1 MTFQIPT
8 DTYFN
13 KQWHLL
19 NNGQTG
25 GRKGVDLNVL
35 PVWEYYR
42 GAGIK
47 VGVYDN
53 GTYVLH
59 EDLAGNWNNK
69 LQPIIDGIQFDP
81 NPLLN
86 PYREPVPDAHG
97 TAVAGL
103 IAAPINGIG
112 VVGVAPEAKF
122 GAMTVN
128 LGQVGQI
135 KLALALGQADAKNY
149 ILNLSMQSFK
159 QFSLFDV
166 VNHSYGSELFKNPQ
180 PTEQKQLWIDSIKLG
195 RGGLGVLQVVS
206 AGNEREEGGFSN
218 DWTAKNMR
226 QTIVAAAGSDLGD
239 ISYYSTPGP
248 TVLVTAPV
256 DVNQILGPQYP
267 QWDRAVKTPPRIL
280 DQSTTTDIPG
290 KANGYSGK
298 GGDELKASLPPDY
311 SYTTAMNGTSA
322 SAPMVSGVVSLMLDA
337 NPSLG
342 YRDVQEILAISS
354 RSPWQVGEYELFR
367 WQTNGAN
374 YYNGGGF
381 RYSHDYGF
389 GFVDAAAAV
398 RLSESWKQQRTS
410 ANEKILQGKNLQGE
424 TSIVLAAEI
433 PATIDEK
440 KSLTYTWNISSDITI
455 EWVELQADITHS
467 WWGDL
472 NMTLTSPSGAKH
484 TLLNR
489 IGVSPGFVGPLNPN
503 TKKVDL
509 LGMQGTGVLNEAFA
523 STVSRGESSI
533 GQWKLEING
542 RSEGEGG
549 SGGVGVLKSLQLSLF
564 GSESPGSSYENTPT
578 YYYTDRYAELLK
590 LEPKRRN
597 KLEGDFGKNAALNFA
612 ASSEKVIVDLSDTQ
626 AQLADLFIPIAN
638 SSEIH
643 TVFGGGAGDKLTAAR
658 QGSSLYG
665 GWGDDQLFGSMGSDF
680 LSGGRGDDLIHGG
693 IGADVI
699 TGGVGRDELHGDF
712 GRNTYRSE
720 KDGVSD
726 LIAIKSDQFLVN
738 WLYGQAGNSP
748 NGEKSDIIEGLDLI
762 DKIRIIGIDTSE
774 ISFAADV
781 ATKGVTGIGIYG
793 KGILEALY
801 TGGDLTLAQ
810 IQSMTS
816 GDASAAAMSNS
827 VNAYGTW

>member
-59 EDLAGNWNNK
+59 EDLAGNWDNK

-86 PYREPVPDAHG
+86 LYREPVPSAHG

-122 GAMTVN
+122 GAMTVIF
-128 LGQVGQI
+128 GKVMGPI
-135 KLALALGQADAKNY
+135 KLAAAMGGEEGAKKY
-149 ILNLSMQSFK
+149 LDNLKMQSYK

-166 VNHSYGSELFKNPQ
+166 VNHSWGSELFENPI
-180 PTEQKQLWIDSIKLG
+180 PTEEKQLWIDSIKLG

-206 AGNEREEGGFSN
+206 AGNERGVGDFTTGF
-218 DWTAKNMR
+218 TTKNMR

-239 ISYYSTPGP
+239 IVYYSTPGP

-267 QWDRAVKTPPRIL
+267 QWDRKVTTPPRNIE
-280 DQSTTTDIPG
+280 STTTDIPG
-290 KANGYSGK
+290 KANGFSGK
-298 GGDELKASLPPDY
+298 GGAALEAGLPPDY
-311 SYTTAMNGTSA
+311 SYTTAMSGTSA

-354 RSPWQVGEYELFR
+354 RSPWQVGEYELFP

-410 ANEKILQGKNLQGE
+410 ANEKNLQFQ
-424 TSIVLAAEI
+424 TSPIVLAADI
-433 PATIDEK
+433 KADIYK
-440 KSLTYTWNISSDITI
+440 KQTYIWNITSDITI

-472 NMTLTSPSGAKH
+472 DMTLTSPSGAKH

-489 IGVSPGFVGPLNPN
+489 IGVTPDFVGPLNPDTN
-503 TKKVDL
+503 SVNL
-509 LGMQGTGVLNEAFA
+509 LGMKGTGELNQAFA

-542 RSEGEGG
+542 RSEDQGG

-564 GSESPGSSYENTPT
+564 GSEKPGSSYENTPT

-590 LEPKRRN
+590 LEPKRLN

-680 LSGGRGDDLIHGG
+680 LSGGLGDDLIHGG

-699 TGGVGRDELHGDF
+699 TGGAGRDELHGDF
-712 GRNTYRSE
+712 GWNTYRSE

>member
-8 DTYFN
+8 DTYFY

-19 NNGQTG
+19 NSGQTG

-42 GAGIK
+42 GAGIN
-47 VGVYDN
+47 VGVYDD

-59 EDLAGNWNNK
+59 EDLAGNWDNK

-86 PYREPVPDAHG
+86 LYREQVPSAHG

-122 GAMTVN
+122 GAMTVIF
-128 LGQVGQI
+128 GKVMGPI
-135 KLALALGQADAKNY
+135 KLAAAMGGEEGAKKY
-149 ILNLSMQSFK
+149 LDNLMMQSFK

-166 VNHSYGSELFKNPQ
+166 ANHSWSGQLFSGLLT
-180 PTEQKQLWIDSIKLG
+180 TEQKQIWIDSIKLG

-206 AGNEREEGGFSN
+206 AGNSRDVGDFTTGY
-218 DWTAKNMR
+218 TTKNMR
-226 QTIVAAAGSDLGD
+226 QNITVAAGSDLGD
-239 ISYYSTPGP
+239 IIYYSTPGP

-256 DVNQILGPQYP
+256 DVNKILGPQYP
-267 QWDRAVKTPPRIL
+267 QWERKVTTPDRIL
-280 DQSTTTDIPG
+280 DKSTTTDIPG
-290 KANGYSGK
+290 KENGFSGE
-298 GGDELKASLPPDY
+298 DVLLKASLPPDY

-354 RSPWQVGEYELFR
+354 RSPWQVGEYELFP

-410 ANEKILQGKNLQGE
+410 ANEKNLQFQ
-424 TSIVLAAEI
+424 TSPTVLAADI
-433 PATIDEK
+433 KADIDK
-440 KSLTYTWNISSDITI
+440 KQTYIWNITSDITI

-472 NMTLTSPSGAKH
+472 DMTLTSPSGAKH

-489 IGVSPGFVGPLNPN
+489 IGVSPDFVGPHPDTNSVN
-503 TKKVDL
+503 L
-509 LGMQGTGVLNEAFA
+509 LGQKGTGELNQAFA

-542 RSEGEGG
+542 RSENQGG

-590 LEPKRRN
+590 LEPKRLN

-643 TVFGGGAGDKLTAAR
+643 TVFGGGAADKLTAAR

-680 LSGGRGDDLIHGG
+680 LSGGKGNDLIRAG
-693 IGADVI
+693 IGRDIISGDA
-699 TGGVGRDELHGDF
+699 GSDELHGDF
-712 GRNTYRSE
+712 GWNTYRSE

>member
-1 MTFQIPT
+1 LMTFQIPT
-8 DTYFN
+8 DTYFY

-19 NNGQTG
+19 NSGQTG

-42 GAGIK
+42 GAGIN
-47 VGVYDN
+47 VGIYDSGVYVD
-53 GTYVLH
+53 H
-59 EDLAGNWNNK
+59 EDLIANWDID
-69 LQPIIDGIQFDP
+69 LQPIIDGEPLNP
-81 NPLLN
+81 NPLNN
-86 PYREPVPDAHG
+86 PLVIKADAHG

-112 VVGVAPEAKF
+112 VVGVAPEVNYGASILKF
-122 GAMTVN
+122 KDTSG
-128 LGQVGQI
+128 LRL
-135 KLALALGQADAKNY
+135 KE
-149 ILNLSMQSFK
+149 FK
-159 QFSLFDV
+159 QFGLYDIA
-166 VNHSYGSELFKNPQ
+166 NHSWSDFLTQEERNA
-180 PTEQKQLWIDSIKLG
+180 WINSIVTGRNKLG
-195 RGGLGVLQVVS
+195 VVQVVS
-206 AGNEREEGGFSN
+206 ASNSRENGN
-218 DWTAKNMR
+218 WTSFMNSDLTNMR
-226 QTIVAAAGSDLGD
+226 QNIIVAAGSDLGD
-239 ISYYSTPGP
+239 IINYSTPGP

-256 DVNQILGPQYP
+256 DVNKILGPQYP
-267 QWDRAVKTPPRIL
+267 QWERAVPIPPRIL
-280 DQSTTTDIPG
+280 DKSTTTDIPG
-290 KANGYSGK
+290 KANGFSGE
-298 GGDELKASLPPDY
+298 DDLLKASLPPDY
-311 SYTTAMNGTSA
+311 SYTTAMSGTSA

-410 ANEKILQGKNLQGE
+410 ANEKILQGQ
-424 TSIVLAAEI
+424 TSPIVLAADI
-433 PATIDEK
+433 QADLEK
-440 KSLTYTWNISSDITI
+440 QPLTYKWNISSDITI

-472 NMTLTSPSGAKH
+472 HMTLTSPSGAKH

-489 IGVSPGFVGPLNPN
+489 IGVTPDFVEQLFPN
-503 TKKVDL
+503 TNRVNLRGQK
-509 LGMQGTGVLNEAFA
+509 GTGVLNEAFA

-533 GQWKLEING
+533 GQWELEING
-542 RSEGEGG
+542 RLEGQGG
-549 SGGVGVLKSLQLSLF
+549 SGGVGVLKSVQLSLF
-564 GSESPGSSYENTPT
+564 GSEKPGSSYENTPT

-590 LEPKRRN
+590 LEPKRLN

-680 LSGGRGDDLIHGG
+680 LSGGKGNDLIRAG
-693 IGADVI
+693 IGRDIISGDA
-699 TGGVGRDELHGDF
+699 GSDELHGGF
-712 GRNTYRSE
+712 GLNTFKSE
-720 KDGVSD
+720 IDDSID
-726 LIAIKSDQFLVN
+726 LLVIKSDEWLVN
-738 WLYGQAGNSP
+738 PLSGTAGNNP
-748 NGEKSDIIEGLDLI
+748 NGGKADILEGLDSYDQI
-762 DKIRIIGIDTSE
+762 KIVGVYASE
-774 ISFAADV
+774 ISILSNSTAH
-781 ATKGVTGIGIYG
+781 GLSGIGIYA
-793 KGILEALY
+793 KGALEALY
-801 TGGDLTLAQ
+801 TGDNLSVAQ
-810 IQSMTS
+810 ITAMTS
-816 GDASAAAMSNS
+816 GDGSAAAMANQISS
-827 VNAYGTW
+827 YGWAG

>member
-8 DTYFN
+8 DTYFY

-42 GAGIK
+42 GAGIN

-59 EDLAGNWNNK
+59 EDLFGNWNND
-69 LQPIIDGIQFDP
+69 LQPIIDGVRFDP

-86 PYREPVPDAHG
+86 QYREPVPDAHG

-103 IAAPINGIG
+103 IVAPINGIG

-122 GAMTVN
+122 GAATVLLGKVGREKEGATKYVDN
-128 LGQVGQI
+128 LRI
-135 KLALALGQADAKNY
+135 E
-149 ILNLSMQSFK
+149 SFK
-159 QFSLFDV
+159 HFSKFDV
-166 VNHSYGSELFKNPQ
+166 VNHSWGGMLFSEPL
-180 PTEQKQLWIDSIKLG
+180 PTKEKQIWIDSIELG

-206 AGNEREEGGFSN
+206 AGNGRGVGSFTT
-218 DWTAKNMR
+218 DWTAYNMR
-226 QTIVAAAGSDLGD
+226 QNIIVAAGSDLGD
-239 ISYYSTPGP
+239 IINYSTPGP

-256 DVNQILGPQYP
+256 DVNKILGPQYP
-267 QWDRAVKTPPRIL
+267 QWERKVTTPPRIL
-280 DQSTTTDIPG
+280 DKSTTTDIPG
-290 KANGYSGK
+290 KENGFSGTGVK
-298 GGDELKASLPPDY
+298 LLEEGFSEGGEILKASLPPDY
-311 SYTTAMNGTSA
+311 SYTTYMNGTSA

-337 NPSLG
+337 NPLLG

-354 RSPWQVGEYELFR
+354 RSPWQVGEYELLP

-410 ANEKILQGKNLQGE
+410 ANEKTLQGQ
-424 TSIVLAAEI
+424 TSPIVLAVDI
-433 PATIDEK
+433 PADISIK
-440 KSLTYTWNISSDITI
+440 NRLSYNWNISSDITI

-472 NMTLTSPSGAKH
+472 DMTLTSPSGTKH

-489 IGVSPGFVGPLNPN
+489 IGVSPGFVGPLNPDTN
-503 TKKVDL
+503 SVNL
-509 LGMQGTGVLNEAFA
+509 LGLKGTGLINQAFA

-542 RSEGEGG
+542 RSEDQGG
-549 SGGVGVLKSLQLSLF
+549 SGGTGVLKSLQLSLF
-564 GSESPGSSYENTPT
+564 GSEKPGSSYENTPT

-590 LEPKRRN
+590 LEPKRLN

-680 LSGGRGDDLIHGG
+680 LSGGKGNDLIHGG

-699 TGGVGRDELHGDF
+699 TGGAGRDELHGDF
-712 GRNTYRSE
+712 GWNTYRSE

>member
-8 DTYFN
+8 DTYFY

-19 NNGQTG
+19 NSGQTG

-42 GAGIK
+42 GAGIN
-47 VGVYDN
+47 VGIYDSGVYVD
-53 GTYVLH
+53 H
-59 EDLAGNWNNK
+59 EDLIANWDID
-69 LQPIIDGIQFDP
+69 LQPIIDGEPLNP
-81 NPLLN
+81 NPLNN
-86 PYREPVPDAHG
+86 PLVIKADAHG

-112 VVGVAPEAKF
+112 VVGVAPEVNYGASILKF
-122 GAMTVN
+122 KDTSG
-128 LGQVGQI
+128 LRL
-135 KLALALGQADAKNY
+135 KE
-149 ILNLSMQSFK
+149 FK
-159 QFSLFDV
+159 QFGLYDIA
-166 VNHSYGSELFKNPQ
+166 NHSWSDFLTQEERNA
-180 PTEQKQLWIDSIKLG
+180 WINSIVTG
-195 RGGLGVLQVVS
+195 RNELGVVQVVS
-206 AGNEREEGGFSN
+206 ASNSRENGN
-218 DWTAKNMR
+218 WTSFMNSDLTNMR
-226 QTIVAAAGSDLGD
+226 QNIIVAAGSDLGD
-239 ISYYSTPGP
+239 IIDYSTPGP
-248 TVLVTAPV
+248 SVLVTAPV
-256 DVNQILGPQYP
+256 DVNKILGPQYP
-267 QWDRAVKTPPRIL
+267 QWERKVTTPDRIL
-280 DQSTTTDIPG
+280 DKSTTTDIPG
-290 KANGYSGK
+290 KENGFSGE
-298 GGDELKASLPPDY
+298 DDLLKASLPPDY
-311 SYTTAMNGTSA
+311 SYTTAMSGTSA

-354 RSPWQVGEYELFR
+354 RSPWQVGEYELFP

-410 ANEKILQGKNLQGE
+410 ANEKNLQFQ
-424 TSIVLAAEI
+424 TSPIVLAADI
-433 PATIDEK
+433 KADIYK
-440 KSLTYTWNISSDITI
+440 KQTYIWNITSDITI

-472 NMTLTSPSGAKH
+472 DMTLTSPSGAKH

-489 IGVSPGFVGPLNPN
+489 IGVTPDFVGPLNPDTN
-503 TKKVDL
+503 SVNL
-509 LGMQGTGVLNEAFA
+509 LGMKGTGELNQAFA

-542 RSEGEGG
+542 RSEDQGG

-564 GSESPGSSYENTPT
+564 GSEKPGSSYENTPT

-680 LSGGRGDDLIHGG
+680 LSGGLGDDLIHGG

>member
-1 MTFQIPT
+1 
-8 DTYFN
+8 
-13 KQWHLL
+13 
-19 NNGQTG
+19 
-25 GRKGVDLNVL
+25 
-35 PVWEYYR
+35 
-42 GAGIK
+42 
-47 VGVYDN
+47 
-53 GTYVLH
+53 
-59 EDLAGNWNNK
+59 LAGNWNNK

-86 PYREPVPDAHG
+86 PYREPVPSAHG

-112 VVGVAPEAKF
+112 VVGVAPETKF
-122 GAMTVN
+122 GAMTVV
-128 LGQVGQI
+128 LGKVGTI
-135 KLALALGQADAKNY
+135 KLVAAMGGEEGAKNY
-149 ILNLSMQSFK
+149 IDNILRMQPFK
-159 QFSLFDV
+159 QFISFDV
-166 VNHSYGSELFKNPQ
+166 ANHSWGGQLFNGLLT
-180 PTEQKQLWIDSIKLG
+180 TEQKQRWIESIELG

-206 AGNEREEGGFSN
+206 AGNGRREGAFTT
-218 DWTAKNMR
+218 DWTANNMR
-226 QTIVAAAGSDLGD
+226 QNIIVAAGSDLGD
-239 ISYYSTPGP
+239 IINYSTPGP

-256 DVNQILGPQYP
+256 DVNKILGPQYP
-267 QWDRAVKTPPRIL
+267 QWQREVKTPDRIL
-280 DQSTTTDIPG
+280 DKSTTTDIPG
-290 KANGYSGK
+290 KENGFSGE
-298 GGDELKASLPPDY
+298 DDLLKASLPPDY

-322 SAPMVSGVVSLMLDA
+322 SAPMVSGVVSLMLNA
-337 NPSLG
+337 NPLLG

-354 RSPWQVGEYELFR
+354 RSPWQVGEYELFP

-410 ANEKILQGKNLQGE
+410 ANEKNLQFQ
-424 TSIVLAAEI
+424 TSPTVLAADI
-433 PATIDEK
+433 KANIDK
-440 KSLTYTWNISSDITI
+440 KQTYIWNITSDITI

-472 NMTLTSPSGAKH
+472 DMTLTSPSGAKH

-489 IGVSPGFVGPLNPN
+489 IGVTPDFVEQLDPN
-503 TKKVDL
+503 TNRVNL
-509 LGMQGTGVLNEAFA
+509 LGLKGTGELNQAFA

-542 RSEGEGG
+542 RSEDQGG

-564 GSESPGSSYENTPT
+564 GSEKPGSSYENTPT

-590 LEPKRRN
+590 LEPKRLN

-680 LSGGRGDDLIHGG
+680 LSGGLGDDLIHGG

-699 TGGVGRDELHGDF
+699 TGGAGRDELHGDF
-712 GRNTYRSE
+712 GRNTYKSE
-720 KDGVSD
+720 KDGISD
-726 LIAIKSDQFLVN
+726 LIAIKSDQYLVN
-738 WLYGQAGNSP
+738 WYFDKAGNNP
-748 NGEKSDIIEGLDLI
+748 NGERADIIEGLDSI
-762 DKIRIIGIDTSE
+762 DRIKIIGVASAEITYSASTS
-774 ISFAADV
+774 IQ
-781 ATKGVTGIGIYG
+781 GVTGIGIYG
-793 KGILEALY
+793 KGALEVIY

-827 VNAYGTW
+827 VNSYGVW

>member
-8 DTYFN
+8 DTYFY

-19 NNGQTG
+19 NSGQTG

-42 GAGIK
+42 GAGIN
-47 VGVYDN
+47 VGIYDSGVYVD
-53 GTYVLH
+53 H
-59 EDLAGNWNNK
+59 EDLIANWDID
-69 LQPIIDGIQFDP
+69 LQPIIDGEPLNP
-81 NPLLN
+81 NPLNN
-86 PYREPVPDAHG
+86 PLVIKADAHG

-112 VVGVAPEAKF
+112 VVGVAPEVNYGASILKF
-122 GAMTVN
+122 KDTSG
-128 LGQVGQI
+128 LRL
-135 KLALALGQADAKNY
+135 KE
-149 ILNLSMQSFK
+149 FK
-159 QFSLFDV
+159 QFGLYDIA
-166 VNHSYGSELFKNPQ
+166 NHSWSDFLTQEERNA
-180 PTEQKQLWIDSIKLG
+180 WINSIVTG
-195 RGGLGVLQVVS
+195 RNELGVVQVVS
-206 AGNEREEGGFSN
+206 ASNSRENGN
-218 DWTAKNMR
+218 WTSFMNSDLTNMR
-226 QTIVAAAGSDLGD
+226 QNIIVAAGSDLGD
-239 ISYYSTPGP
+239 IINYSTPGP

-256 DVNQILGPQYP
+256 DVNKILGPQYP
-267 QWDRAVKTPPRIL
+267 QWERKVTTPDRIL
-280 DQSTTTDIPG
+280 DKSTTTDIPG
-290 KANGYSGK
+290 KENGFSGE
-298 GGDELKASLPPDY
+298 DDLLKASLPPDY
-311 SYTTAMNGTSA
+311 SYTTAMSGTSA

-354 RSPWQVGEYELFR
+354 RSPWQVGEYELFP

-410 ANEKILQGKNLQGE
+410 ANEKNLQFQ
-424 TSIVLAAEI
+424 TSPIVLAADI
-433 PATIDEK
+433 KADIYK
-440 KSLTYTWNISSDITI
+440 KQTYIWNITSDITI

-472 NMTLTSPSGAKH
+472 DMTLTSPSGAKH

-489 IGVSPGFVGPLNPN
+489 IGVTPDFVGPLNPDTN
-503 TKKVDL
+503 SVNL
-509 LGMQGTGVLNEAFA
+509 LGMKGTGELNQAFA

-542 RSEGEGG
+542 RSEDQGG

-564 GSESPGSSYENTPT
+564 GSEKPGSSYENTPT

-590 LEPKRRN
+590 LEPKRLN

-680 LSGGRGDDLIHGG
+680 LSGGLGDDLIHGG

-699 TGGVGRDELHGDF
+699 TGGAGRDELHGDF
-712 GRNTYRSE
+712 GWNTYRSE